1 MRLNR
6 IVEAILAEQR
16 LIQPGARWYPG
27 RPILVTENDYTLGLF
42 NGDIG
47 ILLPGRYAG
56 GGLSAWFF
64 SPSGDLRRFPPARLP
79 EHETVFAMTVH
90 KSQGTEFDRTLFL
103 LPDQDSPVLT
113 RELLYTGLT
122 RARRSVEVWGKE
134 AVFLRGVERR
144 TERSSGLRDILWG
157 AP

>member
-1 MRLNR
+1 
-6 IVEAILAEQR
+6 
-16 LIQPGARWYPG
+16 
-27 RPILVTENDYTLGLF
+27 
-42 NGDIG
+42 
-47 ILLPGRYAG
+47 
-56 GGLSAWFF
+56 
-64 SPSGDLRRFPPARLP
+64 
-79 EHETVFAMTVH
+79 MTVH

-122 RARRSVEVWGKE
+122 RARRSVEMWGKE